1 MAPAG
6 RLKAGTQKIEK
17 DFRLEEVVEREEVEE
32 KPKIYLKDE
41 EELVGKSIKSLLQ
54 EDISSK
60 REEPDEMPGLSGN
73 ISVTDG
79 SRTED
84 LKTTVT
90 PKAKE
95 KVIKTRD
102 EAKRKKSVVVEGEPT
117 KQKPQEKECSVQK
130 SDFSVSNRD
139 IKDTKKDTKEHQEA
153 YHSIERKAEKPDLSV
168 KTVSDQVEPKL
179 SVRKLELSSVTDSE
193 SSEKASLQKK
203 LRQTDQE
210 DEILKTK
217 NIETTSKTK
226 ETEDI
231 LKKGNKGKLSKATS
245 KLLPESILS
254 EVVTLK
260 DKLVKV
266 SPMEGTTEVK
276 PTRKTSVSPVVEIKH
291 PESLSDMENLTDKN
305 LQKPENLSKSRT
317 LKDVVQKVSKQTV
330 VEVEED
336 VKAAV
341 YKDEQVLPK
350 EKAKPR
356 QEQKQAELEPH
367 SPEEFTTKAEDTGSK
382 VKVVQ
387 VEGICLKEKEQRL
400 KETKVQPEM
409 VTNEDKQHK
418 TKQEQTERKAP
429 PDAEKTY
436 VKSLTEQEKEEKD
449 KERRQISSK
458 SDKVEDKTVTDKQKK
473 PARKEQLGRK
483 GSDMPEMHKATEIST
498 TESESVSPQE
508 PQQKLTKP
516 QDFIVEQDQLRVST
530 VKDKTFK
537 VTPLKETKTT
547 QGQTERKVSVTPLIS
562 DTSEGLK
569 VAPAKQAEIKE
580 IEFSSADE
588 VIHVSEDQKESISM
602 QEKRQKLAK
611 SKEAADKEMTQKIV
625 TAPEKT
631 KKVTQIKVGT
641 PEKQAKAKE
650 VVTEFAT
657 FDEEVDMT
665 ESEFVSSQEPERKL
679 HKNVVDQ
686 DQLKV
691 STVKDTTFKV
701 TPLKDKKLKQEQIER
716 KVSVAPMM
724 EVTSEELTV
733 TKEKLEFAVEEKGGH
748 GSDGIPPKDSISLKE
763 TRQNFDQ
770 TKEAADEQIPSQFII
785 VEDNFVQVTHTEDGI
800 PKTPEKQIKRKDLD
814 APEVKPYKETFMGQD
829 TQQKFAQTQ
838 KTEKKGIPKS
848 EPSSLQD
855 ETPKI
860 KRLLKLPKTGDEI
873 AEVEIVSSVVPLV
886 EEPAEKYI
894 TVKDKDVKIGI
905 PQQREITGEEIW
917 ANLVP
922 DVHKTDKVASIEMIT
937 HKRQEQ
943 PSEVEPEETYAKSLV
958 EDDASEKY
966 AVTEIILKDRENEKE
981 DIHKFQ
987 TIPLEKEELIP
998 DREKKSVK
1006 IKGDTKKDKT
1016 AEYAPLKEEKT
1027 KQEDTETKPEVIF
1040 KMEGKE
1046 NKPDDISQE
1055 KDKSQKLI
1063 KTLKTA
1069 VEPIKVETGKVPP
1082 TVKTKPV
1089 RQEQTERKDS
1099 VTALRDKPSKKWT
1112 PEEIQSKTVL
1122 VKDEYG
1128 SVAPVE
1134 VTKQSEM
1141 KLSVAPVMEVASE
1154 RYLIVKEGEVKSE
1167 SLQRYVT
1174 PDELVKD
1181 IASRKETVCK
1191 SDGISPKSVES
1202 LKDMKDVKIEQTIAK
1217 VDRVQDKT
1225 EKVTLI
1231 SETLPKRQEKNEG
1244 KASVTSKTE
1253 VTDQHSLAEAP
1264 EKLTVMDKTTT
1275 VILAEEI
1282 KPRQKQTEMKPVVP
1296 PLIDAQDIQSKKSKS
1311 LTEKGQKLDKG
1322 GRTSLQEVQSKSVL
1336 IKDEFG
1342 VVTPFDNTETKQE
1355 QVERT
1360 FSFAPVMEVASEKHL
1375 MVKEGDVKS
1384 DTIQRFITPDKL
1396 VKEIT
1401 SSREDIYEGGEV
1413 SLISQ
1418 SQSPESAKGSV
1429 ENQETTPVKEAT
1441 SQFIT
1446 DKIAS
1451 VKQQTQQKAER
1462 TGVSQQKTQKTL
1474 VREDAKTEVAIS
1486 PKKPHRQKTDEGIQ
1500 PKTDTVK
1507 DVFVSVTPIV
1517 ETKEEE
1523 IQRKAS
1529 RALVMD
1535 VAYESSLIAKEK
1547 DAVLDTP
1554 QQYISPNDLV
1564 KDIQSRKKGTYKSE
1578 DITLKI
1584 DESTI
1589 DNRQRLDQ
1597 TDKSHVQQSKS
1608 KVEIHGDRTTKVTP
1622 VEHTRGESNAKEL
1635 TRQDTPEKYT
1645 RVEEVVRDTEKQ
1657 FPKQTVR
1664 ESHIDWHEPAAEE
1677 PSVTDKTKLKMIKKK
1692 ATATDY
1698 RMDTTEHGEIAARKS
1713 KSEVGQS
1720 FLKADLQ
1727 YVPCQEVET
1736 ISRKEGEARG
1746 LQSVVETR
1754 VLSCE
1759 PERKELVSPP
1769 ESSRGIEGKVLY
1781 VTEHVFLIRAPNIVV
1796 HLLVITLFR
1805 INEIHSLS
1813 SFQEDI
1819 HFTSLILFGRK
1830 LSYEEPSCCRL
1841 RQSLMVS
1848 YHLMSK
1854 PPWCHV
1860 VCWISLILFLTL
1872 CLFVCYV
1879 H

>member
-1 MAPAG
+1 MAAAG

-17 DFRLEEVVEREEVEE
+17 DFSLEEVVEREEVEE

-60 REEPDEMPGLSGN
+60 REEPDEMPGLSGD

-95 KVIKTRD
+95 KVIKTGG
-102 EAKRKKSVVVEGEPT
+102 EAKREKGVVVVGEP
-117 KQKPQEKECSVQK
+117 
-130 SDFSVSNRD
+130 
-139 IKDTKKDTKEHQEA
+139 TKKDTKEHQEA
-153 YHSIERKAEKPDLSV
+153 YQSIERKAEKPDLSV

-179 SVRKLELSSVTDSE
+179 PVRKLELSSVTDSE
-193 SSEKASLQKK
+193 SLEKASLQKK

-210 DEILKTK
+210 DKTLKTK
-217 NIETTSKTK
+217 NIETTSKTQ

-231 LKKGNKGKLSKATS
+231 LKQGKEGKLSKSTS

-276 PTRKTSVSPVVEIKH
+276 PTRKTSVSPVVEIKY
-291 PESLSDMENLTDKN
+291 PESLSDIENLTDNN
-305 LQKPENLSKSRT
+305 LQKPENLSKART
-317 LKDVVQKVSKQTV
+317 LKDVAQKVSKQTV
-330 VEVEED
+330 VEVEEE
-336 VKAAV
+336 VKAA
-341 YKDEQVLPK
+341 K
-350 EKAKPR
+350 EKTKPR
-356 QEQKQAELEPH
+356 QEQKQAELKH
-367 SPEEFTTKAEDTGSK
+367 YTPEEYNTKAEDTGSK
-382 VKVVQ
+382 VKVVK
-387 VEGICLKEKEQRL
+387 VEGIGLKEKEQRL

-409 VTNEDKQHK
+409 VTTEDKQHK

-429 PDAEKTY
+429 PDADKTY
-436 VKSLTEQEKEEKD
+436 VKSLTEQEKEEKA

-458 SDKVEDKTVTDKQKK
+458 SDKVEDKIVTDKQKK
-473 PARKEQLGRK
+473 PARKEQVGRK
-483 GSDMPEMHKATEIST
+483 GLDMPEMHKTTEIST

-516 QDFIVEQDQLRVST
+516 QEIVVEQDQLRVST

-569 VAPAKQAEIKE
+569 VAPSKQAEIKQ

-588 VIHVSEDQKESISM
+588 VIHLSEDQKESISM
-602 QEKRQKLAK
+602 QEKRHKLAK
-611 SKEAADKEMTQKIV
+611 IKEAADKETTQKFA
-625 TAPEKT
+625 TAQEKT
-631 KKVTQIKVGT
+631 KKVTPIKVGT
-641 PEKQAKAKE
+641 PEKQAKAKKF
-650 VVTEFAT
+650 VTERAT

-665 ESEFVSSQEPERKL
+665 ESELVSSQEPERKL
-679 HKNVVDQ
+679 HKIVVDQ

-701 TPLKDKKLKQEQIER
+701 TPLKDKKSKQKEFER
-716 KVSVAPMM
+716 KVSVAPTM
-724 EVTSEELTV
+724 EVTS
-733 TKEKLEFAVEEKGGH
+733 
-748 GSDGIPPKDSISLKE
+748 
-763 TRQNFDQ
+763 
-770 TKEAADEQIPSQFII
+770 
-785 VEDNFVQVTHTEDGI
+785 
-800 PKTPEKQIKRKDLD
+800 
-814 APEVKPYKETFMGQD
+814 
-829 TQQKFAQTQ
+829 
-838 KTEKKGIPKS
+838 
-848 EPSSLQD
+848 
-855 ETPKI
+855 
-860 KRLLKLPKTGDEI
+860 GDEI

-886 EEPAEKYI
+886 EDPAKKPI
-894 TVKDKDVKIGI
+894 TVKDKDVQ
-905 PQQREITGEEIW
+905 QQREITSEEIG

-922 DVHKTDKVASIEMIT
+922 DLRKTDKVASIEMIT
-937 HKRQEQ
+937 HKRQKQ

-958 EDDASEKY
+958 ESDASEKY
-966 AVTEIILKDRENEKE
+966 AKTEIILKDKEKE
-981 DIHKFQ
+981 KKDIHKFQ
-987 TIPLEKEELIP
+987 TIPLEKDELIP
-998 DREKKSVK
+998 EREEKSAK

-1016 AEYAPLKEEKT
+1016 ATYPPLKEEKA
-1027 KQEDTETKPEVIF
+1027 KQEDTETKPEVIL

-1046 NKPDDISQE
+1046 NKPHDISQE
-1055 KDKSQKLI
+1055 KDKSQKFI

-1069 VEPIKVETGKVPP
+1069 VEVTKVETGKVPP

-1089 RQEQTERKDS
+1089 SQEQTERKKS
-1099 VTALRDKPSKKWT
+1099 VTDLRDKPSKKRT
-1112 PEEIQSKTVL
+1112 PEEIQSKTVV

-1128 SVAPVE
+1128 SVAPIE
-1134 VTKQSEM
+1134 VTKQEQSEM
-1141 KLSVAPVMEVASE
+1141 KFSVAPVMEVASE

-1167 SLQRYVT
+1167 SLQRYIT

-1181 IASRKETVCK
+1181 IASRKEIVCT
-1191 SDGISPKSVES
+1191 SDGISLKSVET
-1202 LKDMKDVKIEQTIAK
+1202 LKDTKDIKIEQAIAK

-1231 SETLPKRQEKNEG
+1231 SETLPKRQEKNEE

-1282 KPRQKQTEMKPVVP
+1282 KPRQKQTKTKPVVP
-1296 PLIDAQDIQSKKSKS
+1296 PLIDAPEIQSKKSKS

-1322 GRTSLQEVQSKSVL
+1322 GRTSLQEAQSESVL

-1342 VVTPFDNTETKQE
+1342 VMTPFDDTETKQE

-1360 FSFAPVMEVASEKHL
+1360 VSFAPVMEVASEKHL
-1375 MVKEGDVKS
+1375 IVKEGDVKS
-1384 DTIQRFITPDKL
+1384 DTLQRFITPDKL

-1401 SSREDIYEGGEV
+1401 SKREDIYEGGEV

-1441 SQFIT
+1441 TQFIT

-1451 VKQQTQQKAER
+1451 VKQQTKQNAER

-1486 PKKPHRQKTDEGIQ
+1486 PKKPDRQKTDEGIQ

-1529 RALVMD
+1529 RTLVMD

-1589 DNRQRLDQ
+1589 DNRRRLDQ

-1608 KVEIHGDRTTKVTP
+1608 KVELHGDRTTKVTP
-1622 VEHTRGESNAKEL
+1622 VEHTRGESKAKEL
-1635 TRQDTPEKYT
+1635 MRQDPPENYT
-1645 RVEEVVRDTEKQ
+1645 SVEEVVGDTEKQ

-1664 ESHIDWHEPAAEE
+1664 ESDIDWHEPAAKE
-1677 PSVTDKTKLKMIKKK
+1677 PSVTDKAKPKMIKKK

-1698 RMDTTEHGEIAARKS
+1698 KMDATEHGEIAARKS

-1727 YVPCQEVET
+1727 YIPCQEVET

-1819 HFTSLILFGRK
+1819 HFTSLILFGHK

-1841 RQSLMVS
+1841 RPSLMVS

-1879 H
+1879 SLIVLHRHR